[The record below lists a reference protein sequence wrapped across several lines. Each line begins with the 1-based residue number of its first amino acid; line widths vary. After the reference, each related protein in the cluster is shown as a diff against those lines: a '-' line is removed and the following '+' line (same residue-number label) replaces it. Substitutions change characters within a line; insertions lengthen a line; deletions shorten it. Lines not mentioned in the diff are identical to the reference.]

1 MKCSLPDRTDPH
13 ISLFTNQM
21 SRFTVCVMCFMD
33 LQSGNDLLKQGL
45 SLQKRLWWHWR
56 PPLSLFFTSLASTNQ
71 RFPLQIKLNEMFIR
85 HTHKLQLLGNTI
97 GFYDNKV
104 DIFCEH
110 HNSPEK
116 KNTQNNITDWSSAQF
131 EYIVCESSAIVCVCM
146 YVSVI
151 VIRFWSFEQI

>member
-1 MKCSLPDRTDPH
+1 MLSPRQNWPTYLPVHKSNVKIHCLRYVFYG
-13 ISLFTNQM
+13 FTEWQWP
-21 SRFTVCVMCFMD
+21 
-33 LQSGNDLLKQGL
+33 LKQGL
-45 SLQKRLWWHWR
+45 SLQKRLWWHRR

-131 EYIVCESSAIVCVCM
+131 EYIVCESSAVVCVCM

-151 VIRFWSFEQI
+151 VIRFW